1 MRKHK
6 RPLLLPILAGVLCAA
21 TLGSA
26 AFAAPVTN
34 WGQGFAMFS
43 TILCAPG
50 AAIAATRAYI
60 DETSAIPAAQ
70 TVDENDYD
78 SGFWTQMPT
87 QDEINAAN
95 VPADGVPQADSAS
108 DDGSADDAQ
117 GADDTA
123 AAPDEPVP
131 EGMVPLVSAHYG
143 QGSGASYI
151 PCGAATIRNCTELS
165 SDEIAAEVGQPLPFA
180 IEANSSEPQVL
191 IMHTHATE
199 TYESEPRSWCDPAFS
214 ARTTDTARNMVAV
227 GAEIAAQLNAAGIN
241 TIQDATLHDYPSY
254 NGSYAKSNATVRD
267 YLAKHPSIKVVL
279 DVHRDAIQQADGTR
293 IKPVAEID
301 GKSAAQVM
309 IICGA
314 DVDGNLPNFKQN
326 LRFASLWQSKMEQMF
341 PGLTRP
347 VLFDY
352 RYYNQDLT
360 TGSLLIE
367 MGGHANTLDEAKYAG
382 QLVGQSLG
390 ALFTG
395 Q

>member
-1 MRKHK
+1 MHK
-6 RPLLLPILAGVLCAA
+6 RKRPFLMPLLAGVLCAV

-26 AFAAPVTN
+26 VFAAPVTN
-34 WGQGFAMFS
+34 WGQGFALFS

-50 AAIAATRAYI
+50 AAVAATREYI
-60 DETSAIPAAQ
+60 ADTTAVPAAQ
-70 TVDENDYD
+70 TYDENDYD

-87 QDEINAAN
+87 EAEIAAAN
-95 VPADGVPQADSAS
+95 SAVDSVPEQGADSAATDRS
-108 DDGSADDAQ
+108 SSGD
-117 GADDTA
+117 A
-123 AAPDEPVP
+123 AAPDPNEPVP
-131 EGMVPLVSAHYG
+131 EGMAPLVSAHYG
-143 QGSGASYI
+143 QGSGPSYI

-165 SDEIAAEVGQPLPFA
+165 ADEIAAEVGQPLPFS
-180 IEANSSEPQVL
+180 IERNSSEPQVL

-199 TYESEPRSWCDPAFS
+199 TYESEPHSWCNPQFS
-214 ARTTDTARNMVAV
+214 ARTTDTARNMIAV
-227 GAEIAAQLNAAGIN
+227 GAEIAAQLNAAGVN

-254 NGSYAKSNATVRD
+254 NGSYAKSNATVRE
-267 YLAKHPSIKVVL
+267 YLKQHPSIKVVL

-293 IKPVAEID
+293 IKPIADIG
-301 GKSAAQVM
+301 GKTAAQVM

-326 LRFASLWQSKMEQMF
+326 LRFASLWQAKMEQMF

-367 MGGHANTLDEAKYAG
+367 MGGHANTLDEAKYSG
-382 QLVGQSLG
+382 QLVGQALG
-390 ALFTG
+390 ALLTG